1 MKLVIVGLGTAGFAA
16 ALAARKTDRN
26 CSITIIDEKSYDL
39 MHPCGLP
46 FYLEGRIKN
55 IENLKHHLNL
65 KQMNIE
71 KVKDKAIGIDT
82 KNKEVITENNKKI
95 KYDKLV
101 IATGASP
108 FVPPIE
114 GKELAYVV
122 DSLESAEKIK
132 KAAKKGKKACVI
144 GAGAIGLETAFALNE
159 NGLDVS
165 VADMLPSSFPRAID
179 PDMSAIIEE
188 YLTNKKIRLLFN
200 EKIKKIEKNKVITEN
215 KEIDADIVVLAT
227 GVKANIE
234 TAKKA
239 GLKATEFGIT
249 INEKMQT
256 SNKDVYSAGD
266 CVQVNSLINNKPF
279 AAQIATTAYKQGTIA
294 GTNAVGGNLIY
305 KGNLGTFVS
314 VIGELEI
321 AATGFNEFFAE
332 QNGYNIVSA
341 KAKSLTKPDWFPGG
355 KEITVK
361 ILADKKTGKIIGG
374 QAIGEGASHRI
385 NVLSAAIKAGFTLG
399 DLSDLELVYCPG
411 VSQHYDV
418 LVMAADLGLRKL
430 GK

>member
-114 GKELAYVV
+114 GKEIAYVV

-144 GAGAIGLETAFALNE
+144 GAGAIGLETAVALKKKGMKIIRIVKL
-159 NGLDVS
+159 NGIMRTFVERNIVLI
-165 VADMLPSSFPRAID
+165 L
-179 PDMSAIIEE
+179 E
-188 YLTNKKIRLLFN
+188 RLLFQ
-200 EKIKKIEKNKVITEN
+200 
-215 KEIDADIVVLAT
+215 
-227 GVKANIE
+227 
-234 TAKKA
+234 
-239 GLKATEFGIT
+239 F
-249 INEKMQT
+249 
-256 SNKDVYSAGD
+256 
-266 CVQVNSLINNKPF
+266 C
-279 AAQIATTAYKQGTIA
+279 
-294 GTNAVGGNLIY
+294 
-305 KGNLGTFVS
+305 
-314 VIGELEI
+314 
-321 AATGFNEFFAE
+321 
-332 QNGYNIVSA
+332 
-341 KAKSLTKPDWFPGG
+341 
-355 KEITVK
+355 
-361 ILADKKTGKIIGG
+361 
-374 QAIGEGASHRI
+374 
-385 NVLSAAIKAGFTLG
+385 
-399 DLSDLELVYCPG
+399 
-411 VSQHYDV
+411 
-418 LVMAADLGLRKL
+418 
-430 GK
+430 